1 MRVRVTGHVVLCG
14 AVIAALAAAHLRAQ
28 ASLDAPVRP
37 GIRVAALD
45 PAKPCDLSRT
55 VEEVAR
61 FAGVRIGFEHT
72 PECPPGGQERRAY
85 GPSIALDGLT
95 PRLVFDHIVQMRPD
109 FAWREVDGVV
119 VIRPVRAWLDP
130 AHLLHRQ
137 VAPFAV
143 ARSHPHLVLHRLLQ
157 AAQPSLFLEH
167 EDLQL
172 SSLGRRLDDP
182 SATGLIDVPISVD
195 FAGGTV
201 LQALNAAAKPLGGN
215 WELGYAGRP
224 MLLLYAPD
232 FDEGSTM
239 LPLLP
244 LTKGGGAR

>member
-1 MRVRVTGHVVLCG
+1 MRVCVTGHVLLCG
-14 AVIAALAAAHLRAQ
+14 AVMMALCTAHPRAQ
-28 ASLDAPVRP
+28 ASLDVPVRA

-45 PAKPCDLSRT
+45 SAKPCDLWRT

-72 PECPPGGQERRAY
+72 PDCHPGGRERRAY
-85 GPSIALDGLT
+85 GPAIALDGLT
-95 PRLVFDHIVQMRPD
+95 PRQVFDQIVQMRPE
-109 FAWREVDGVV
+109 FAWREVEGVV
-119 VIRPVRAWLDP
+119 VIRPVRAWQDP

-143 ARSHPHLVLHRLLQ
+143 ARTHPHLVLHRLLQ
-157 AAQPSLFLEH
+157 AAQPSLFQPH

-172 SSLGRRLDDP
+172 SGLGRRLDDP
-182 SATGLIDVPISVD
+182 AATGRIDLPSSVD

-201 LQALNAAAKPLGGN
+201 LQALNAAARPYGGN
-215 WELGYAGRP
+215 WELGYAGHPR
-224 MLLLYAPD
+224 LTVFAPD
-232 FDEGSTM
+232 FDEGVTG

-244 LTKGGGAR
+244 PAKRGGAR